1 MLFEHAMTP
10 ELFDS
15 AFLNTNDSHEI
26 ILVEILRGLAQFGM
40 LANLNRDGWI
50 RHVRERVNTLSPATK
65 DKVLSCLSVLH
76 DRKRLVRH
84 PRSMTGNP
92 ISDCDWLNL
101 SLNSHDRIPFHAIIL
116 SQTLMDKCNCERSEF
131 VEFSVSLDSTQWN
144 DCKRRTVTLNKS
156 RADYRSNL
164 APVLRHARKI
174 ALVDPYLKC
183 VTRYIDTIKICS
195 SLLGDRGHI
204 RLSGQIEI
212 HALKDKQNPHPCID
226 DCLVEWERRL
236 RPLADKH
243 QHKFRVLLWKN
254 NPDSELKMHDRFILT
269 DQCGILIPG
278 GLDCRDSS
286 SANSTDW
293 SLVDEDVRQNRWA
306 NYDSPT
312 SPFELLE
319 MIEIDPNP

>member
-1 MLFEHAMTP
+1 MLYEYAMTP
-10 ELFDS
+10 DLFDS
-15 AFLNTNDSHEI
+15 AFLDTNDSHEI
-26 ILVEILRGLAQFGM
+26 ILVEVLRGLAQFGI
-40 LANLNRDGWI
+40 LANLNKDGWI
-50 RHVRERVNTLSPATK
+50 RHVREKVNTLSPATK

-84 PRSMTGNP
+84 PKSMTGNP
-92 ISDCDWLNL
+92 NSDIDWLNL
-101 SLNSHDRIPFHAIIL
+101 ALVSHDRIPFHAIIL

-131 VEFSVSLDSTQWN
+131 VEFSTSLDSTLWN
-144 DCKRRTVTLNKS
+144 ECRRRTLTLNKS

-164 APVLRHARKI
+164 APVLRYARKL

-204 RLSGQIEI
+204 RLSGQIEV
-212 HALKDKQNPHPCID
+212 HALKDQQNPHPCID
-226 DCLVEWERRL
+226 DCLAEWERNL
-236 RPLADKH
+236 RSLADNDG
-243 QHKFRVLLWKN
+243 HKFKVFLWEKK
-254 NPDSELKMHDRFILT
+254 PDSEAKMHDRYILT

-286 SANSTDW
+286 RTVSTDW

-306 NYDSPT
+306 NYDYPT

-319 MIEIDPNP
+319 TIEINPTP